1 VNQECDQVRYHAV
14 HGKECV
20 AAEASGERAISDRQ
34 HALELLERLGP
45 SQLAAVV
52 HLLETMVSPDEDGD
66 TLSPAEAKAIAE
78 ADEWLKHNQPI
89 PHEEVLAEFGLTMA
103 DWEKMSREP

>member
-1 VNQECDQVRYHAV
+1 MSDKQHAV
-14 HGKECV
+14 
-20 AAEASGERAISDRQ
+20 
-34 HALELLERLGP
+34 ELPQRLGP

-52 HLLETMVSPDEDGD
+52 QLLETMISPIEDMD

-78 ADEWLKHNQPI
+78 ADEWSKHNEPI
-89 PHEEVLAEFGLTMA
+89 PHEQVLAEFGLTMT

>member
-1 VNQECDQVRYHAV
+1 MSDKEHA
-14 HGKECV
+14 H
-20 AAEASGERAISDRQ
+20 
-34 HALELLERLGP
+34 ELLDRLGP
-45 SQLAAVV
+45 NQVEAVV
-52 HLLETMVSPDEDGD
+52 RLLEVMVSPEEDGD
-66 TLSPAEAKAIAE
+66 TLSPAEAKAVAE